1 MGFIRRQLLKV
12 IQWKDASSDVLVYRY
27 PMTDRDEIMNGCQ
40 LVVNESQIAILSK
53 EGQFADV
60 FGPGTHKLET
70 KNLPIL
76 TKIAAW
82 KYGFDSP
89 FKADVY
95 YVNTKQFLNQTWG
108 TSNPV
113 MMRDADFGMVRV
125 RAFGKYSFQVDDAP
139 TLIRSVVG
147 TNGIYSISNLREHL
161 KTMFVSSFSDAIATS
176 KVSALDIAS
185 RYDELAV
192 ALKESLSNAFKEMGL
207 KLVQVYVENV
217 SLPTEV
223 EEAIDKRT
231 SLGILGDKMGT
242 YVAMET
248 VGAMRDA
255 ANNPSG
261 SGLAGAGVGLGA
273 GVGMAGMMM
282 QNLQGVTDTPT
293 QQVEAE
299 HNIKCPECGAL
310 VKAGSKFC
318 SECGKQMPTEKYCSE
333 CGAKISATAKFCSN
347 CGSKVQ

>member
-192 ALKESLSNAFKEMGL
+192 ALKESLSNSFKEMGL

-217 SLPTEV
+217 S
-223 EEAIDKRT
+223 
-231 SLGILGDKMGT
+231 
-242 YVAMET
+242 
-248 VGAMRDA
+248 
-255 ANNPSG
+255 
-261 SGLAGAGVGLGA
+261 
-273 GVGMAGMMM
+273 
-282 QNLQGVTDTPT
+282 VTP
-293 QQVEAE
+293 
-299 HNIKCPECGAL
+299 
-310 VKAGSKFC
+310 
-318 SECGKQMPTEKYCSE
+318 
-333 CGAKISATAKFCSN
+333 
-347 CGSKVQ
+347 

>member
-12 IQWKDASSDVLVYRY
+12 IQWKDASQDTIVYRY
-27 PMTDRDEIMNGCQ
+27 PMTDREEIMNGCQ
-40 LVVNESQIAILSK
+40 LVVEESQLAILAK

-76 TKIAAW
+76 TKIASW
-82 KYGFDSP
+82 KYGFESP

-95 YVNTKQFLNQTWG
+95 YINTKQFINQTWG

-113 MMRDADFGMVRV
+113 MMRDADFGMIRV
-125 RAFGKYSFQVDDAP
+125 RAFGKYSFQVEDAP
-139 TLIRSVVG
+139 TLIRSLVG
-147 TNGIYSISNLREHL
+147 TNGIYTVHNLRDHI
-161 KTMFVSSFSDAIATS
+161 KTMFVSSFSDALATS
-176 KVSALDIAS
+176 KISALDIAAK
-185 RYDELAV
+185 YEELSD
-192 ALKESLSNAFKEMGL
+192 ALKEALTPHFREFGL
-207 KLVQVYVENV
+207 KLVQSYVENV
-217 SLPTEV
+217 SLPQEV
-223 EEAIDKRT
+223 EEAMDKRT

-255 ANNPSG
+255 ASNPSG

-282 QNLQGVTDTPT
+282 NNLQNVKDEPR
-293 QQVEAE
+293 QQVQAGSS
-299 HNIKCPECGAL
+299 CPNCKEN
-310 VKAGSKFC
+310 VPAGSKFC
-318 SECGKQMPTEKYCSE
+318 PNCGQAMPTQKFCTECGTKVE
-333 CGAKISATAKFCSN
+333 GNAKFCSN
-347 CGSKVQ
+347 CGKPLA

>member
-1 MGFIRRQLLKV
+1 MGFIKKQLLKV
-12 IQWKDASSDVLVYRY
+12 IQWKDDSQTLIVHRY
-27 PMTDRDEIMNGCQ
+27 EMTDRDEIMNGCQ
-40 LVVNESQIAILSK
+40 LIVQESQVCILAK

-76 TKIAAW
+76 TKLASW

-95 YVNTKQFLNQTWG
+95 YINTKQFINQTWG

-113 MMRDADFGMVRV
+113 MMRDADFGMIRV

-139 TLIRSVVG
+139 TLIRELVG
-147 TNGIYSISNLREHL
+147 TNGDYSVAQFKEHA
-161 KTMFVSSFSDAIATS
+161 KTMFVTSFSDALAES

-185 RYDELAV
+185 RYEELSQHLV
-192 ALKESLSNAFKEMGL
+192 NVLSPQFKTMGL
-207 KLVQVYVENV
+207 KVTQAFVENV
-217 SLPTEV
+217 SLPEEV
-223 EEAIDKRT
+223 EKAMDKRT

-255 ANNPSG
+255 ANNPNG

-273 GVGMAGMMM
+273 GFTMGNQMMN
-282 QNLQGVTDTPT
+282 NLQNVQDTPKET
-293 QQVEAE
+293 PKAAGGTCPKCGAAVPAGG
-299 HNIKCPECGAL
+299 KFCPECGEKL
-310 VKAGSKFC
+310 PQMKFC
-318 SECGKQMPTEKYCSE
+318 PECGTKLD
-333 CGAKISATAKFCSN
+333 GAAKFCPE
-347 CGSKVQ
+347 CGTKLN